1 MRRSRRCG
9 KLSVNAI
16 ERYSAD
22 FARIENALPGSSI
35 GWLQDAR
42 RDALSRF
49 AERGIPTTRD
59 ENWKYTDVS
68 SLEKRAL
75 IAAPSPDRADAA
87 TLAASIERLALA
99 AEYHLLVFVDGR
111 YDRDLSWLGR
121 LPAGA
126 TISSMAEVLERD
138 PGLLEA
144 HFAGEI
150 WPHGAFG
157 WLNTALAADGA
168 VIHLEADT
176 VVEQPVHL
184 LFLATGSASAVHATN
199 LIVAGNNAKVTVIEH
214 YAGDDGATYFTNALT
229 HIVIGENAN
238 VAHYKLQQESAKA
251 FHIAGIHAK
260 QAAHG
265 RFASHSI
272 SLGAQ
277 LARNDISTYLAAGS
291 HCELNGLYLAD
302 GRRHVD
308 HHTRIDH
315 AEPDATSSEVYRGIL
330 DGGARGVFNGKVVV
344 HQDAQHTDAKQENHN
359 LLLSKNAEIDTKPE
373 LEIYADDVKCTHGA
387 TIGQLDDAMLF
398 YLRSR
403 GLDEA
408 AARSLLIYAFAHD
421 IIDRMALQPLRKR
434 LERQLIERL
443 PLGSTEVSFSELLLD
458 GQSGTG
464 Q

>member
-1 MRRSRRCG
+1 M
-9 KLSVNAI
+9 NAI

-22 FARIENALPGSSI
+22 FARVENTLPGSSI
-35 GWLQDAR
+35 GWLQDVR
-42 RDALSRF
+42 RDALTRF

-75 IAAPSPDRADAA
+75 IAAPPTGRADAT
-87 TLAASIERLALA
+87 TLVASIERLALS
-99 AEYHLLVFVDGR
+99 AEYHLLAFVDGR
-111 YDRDLSWLGR
+111 FDRDLSRLGA

-126 TISSMAEVLERD
+126 AIGSMAEVLERD
-138 PGLLEA
+138 PDFLEA
-144 HFAGEI
+144 HFAGER
-150 WPHGAFG
+150 WPHEAFG

-168 VIHLEADT
+168 VIHLEADA

-184 LFLATGSASAVHATN
+184 LFLATGDVSAIHSTN
-199 LIVAGNNAKVTVIEH
+199 LIVAGNNARVTVIEH
-214 YAGDDGATYFTNALT
+214 YAGDDGATYFTNVLT
-229 HIVIGENAN
+229 RISVGENAN

-251 FHIAGIHAK
+251 FHIAGIHAR
-260 QAAHG
+260 QAAKS
-265 RFASHSI
+265 RLASHSI

-277 LARNDISTYLAAGS
+277 LARNDISTHLAASS

-421 IIDRMALQPLRKR
+421 IIDRVALQPLRKR

-443 PLGSTEVSFSELLLD
+443 PLGSTEVAFSELLLD
-458 GQSGTG
+458 GQSAAN
-464 Q
+464 QP

>member
-1 MRRSRRCG
+1 M
-9 KLSVNAI
+9 NAI

-22 FARIENALPGSSI
+22 FARIENTLPGSSI
-35 GWLQDAR
+35 SWLQDAR

-75 IAAPSPDRADAA
+75 IAVPPTDRADAA

-111 YDRDLSWLGR
+111 YNRDLSRLGG

-126 TISSMAEVLERD
+126 TIGSMAEVLERNA
-138 PGLLEA
+138 GFNAGFLEA
-144 HFAGEI
+144 HFAGEL

-184 LFLATGSASAVHATN
+184 LFLATGSVSAIHPTN
-199 LIVAGNNAKVTVIEH
+199 LIIAGNNTKVTAIEH

-229 HIVIGENAN
+229 RVVVGDNAN

-260 QAAHG
+260 QAAHS

-277 LARNDISTYLAAGS
+277 LARNDISTRLAAGS

-434 LERQLIERL
+434 LERQLIDRL
-443 PLGSTEVSFSELLLD
+443 PLGSTEVSFSDLLLD
-458 GQSGTG
+458 GQSVTD